1 MVPRAVDSIHVA
13 IRPTA
18 HHEVENMSIRRLAIL
33 SALAVTLGVSVG
45 AQKPQGL
52 IGDLSKDVSDVH
64 TKIVG
69 LAKAVPA
76 TAYDW
81 KPSPE
86 VRSTGEVFM
95 HVAADNYFMPAAMGI
110 APPAATGIIGTDY
123 KTAAAFEKKK
133 MSRDEIIAELDT
145 SFAFLQASMAGVTDA
160 KLEAPL
166 EIFGQKSTG
175 RAMWVSTTTH
185 LHEHL
190 GQLIA
195 YARSNKVTPPW
206 SK

>member
-1 MVPRAVDSIHVA
+1 MYLKI
-13 IRPTA
+13 
-18 HHEVENMSIRRLAIL
+18 RLAMI
-33 SALAVTLGVSVG
+33 SALAVMLTLSLA

-52 IGDLSKDVSDVH
+52 IADLSKDVSGVQ

-69 LAKAVPA
+69 LAKAIPA
-76 TAYDW
+76 AAYDYR
-81 KPSPE
+81 PSPE

-95 HVAADNYFMPAAMGI
+95 HVAADNYFLPAAMGV
-110 APPAATGIIGTDY
+110 APPAATGINGQDY
-123 KTAAAFEKKK
+123 KTAAAFEKRK
-133 MSRDEIIAELDT
+133 MSRDEIIAELDK
-145 SFAFLQASMAGVTDA
+145 SFAFLTTSMNAVTDA
-160 KLEAPL
+160 QLEAPL

>member
-1 MVPRAVDSIHVA
+1 MYLKV
-13 IRPTA
+13 
-18 HHEVENMSIRRLAIL
+18 RLATISVLALMLTL
-33 SALAVTLGVSVG
+33 SLA

-52 IGDLSKDVSDVH
+52 MGDLSKDVSDVQ

-69 LAKAVPA
+69 LAKAIPA
-76 TAYDW
+76 AAYDY
-81 KPSPE
+81 KPSPD

-95 HVAADNYFMPAAMGI
+95 HVAADNYFLPAAMGI
-110 APPAATGIIGTDY
+110 APPAATGISGKDY

-133 MSRDEIIAELDT
+133 MSRDEIIAELDK
-145 SFAFLQASMAGVTDA
+145 SFAFLTTSMNGVTDA
-160 KLEAPL
+160 KLDAQL
-166 EIFGQKSTG
+166 EMFGQKSTG

-195 YARSNKVTPPW
+195 YARANKITPPW

>member
-1 MVPRAVDSIHVA
+1 ML
-13 IRPTA
+13 
-18 HHEVENMSIRRLAIL
+18 IRRLAML
-33 SALAVTLGVSVG
+33 SALALMLTLSLA
-45 AQKPQGL
+45 AQQPQGL
-52 IGDLSKDVSDVH
+52 MGDLTKDVSQVQ

-69 LAKAVPA
+69 LAKAIPA
-76 TAYDW
+76 GAYDW
-81 KPSPE
+81 KPSAE

-95 HVAADNYFMPAAMGI
+95 HVAADNYFLPAAMGI
-110 APPAATGIIGTDY
+110 APPAATGINGKDY
-123 KTAAAFEKKK
+123 KTAAAFEQRK
-133 MSRDEIIAELDT
+133 MSRDEIIAELDK
-145 SFAFLQASMAGVTDA
+145 SFAFLQTSMSGVTDA

-166 EIFGQKSTG
+166 EVFGQKSTG

>member
-1 MVPRAVDSIHVA
+1 ML
-13 IRPTA
+13 
-18 HHEVENMSIRRLAIL
+18 IRRLAML
-33 SALAVTLGVSVG
+33 SALALMLTLSLA
-45 AQKPQGL
+45 AQQPQGL
-52 IGDLSKDVSDVH
+52 MGDLTKDVSQVQ

-69 LAKAVPA
+69 LAKAIPA
-76 TAYDW
+76 AAYDW
-81 KPSPE
+81 KPSSD

-95 HVAADNYFMPAAMGI
+95 HVAADNYFLPAAMGI
-110 APPAATGIIGTDY
+110 APPAATGINGKDY
-123 KTAAAFEKKK
+123 KTAAAFEQRK
-133 MSRDEIIAELDT
+133 MSRDEIIAELDK
-145 SFAFLQASMAGVTDA
+145 SFAFLQTSMSGVTDA

-195 YARSNKVTPPW
+195 YARSNKITPPW

>member
-1 MVPRAVDSIHVA
+1 
-13 IRPTA
+13 
-18 HHEVENMSIRRLAIL
+18 MSIRRLAML
-33 SALAVTLGVSVG
+33 SALALMLTLSLA
-45 AQKPQGL
+45 AQQPQGL
-52 IGDLSKDVSDVH
+52 MGDLTKDVSQVQ

-69 LAKAVPA
+69 LAKAIPA
-76 TAYDW
+76 GAYDW
-81 KPSPE
+81 KPSSD

-95 HVAADNYFMPAAMGI
+95 HVAADNYFLPAAMGI
-110 APPAATGIIGTDY
+110 APPAATGINGKDY
-123 KTAAAFEKKK
+123 KTAAAFEQRK
-133 MSRDEIIAELDT
+133 MSRDEIIAELDK
-145 SFAFLQASMAGVTDA
+145 SFAFLQTSMSGVTDA

-166 EIFGQKSTG
+166 EVFGQKSTG